1 MADPLLNFETFTANL
16 QSVMATAIEEAEAL
30 RDAAAVDREAA
41 ADDNSA
47 RLELLNNLENQTR
60 RKAEDE
66 LAARYGQLKLEMI
79 ADIARKLKASGKS
92 EEEIEVLRKALGGA
106 R

>member
-1 MADPLLNFETFTANL
+1 MADPLLNFETYAATL